1 MNAAGDKMVV
11 GAFNQNRVLVYAWDG
26 SSWDLEQNIYY
37 GSSRFGSSV
46 DMNAAGD
53 RIVVGAY
60 ASNRAFTYSWNGST
74 WIRDAILY
82 GSTQFGW
89 DVSMSNGGDTIAISE
104 PYYSSYRGYVR
115 TYAWN
120 GSSWSQFG
128 GTSTLGESYSDY
140 SGRSIS
146 LNGSG
151 NRIVIG
157 AIIMML
163 MDQIQD
169 TFGSTN

>member
-1 MNAAGDKMVV
+1 M
-11 GAFNQNRVLVYAWDG
+11 
-26 SSWDLEQNIYY
+26 
-37 GSSRFGSSV
+37 

-60 ASNRAFTYSWNGST
+60 SSSRAFTYSWNGSS
-74 WIRDAILY
+74 WIQEAELN
-82 GSTQFGW
+82 GSTHFGW

-104 PYYSSYRGYVR
+104 PYYFYQRGFVR

-128 GTSTLGESYSDY
+128 GTTTLGEDNSEY

-151 NRIVIG
+151 NRLVV
-157 AIIMML
+157 
-163 MDQIQD
+163 
-169 TFGSTN
+169 GSYLNDDGGNNAGQVRVYELSGTSWVKMGSDILSLIHI